1 MNVASILQACER
13 QGVALV
19 VKDDHLHI
27 QAPKGVLSANTLDF
41 IKKYKEGIKEH
52 LLTTLSSRSS
62 LSCYSTVSDDQQEA
76 YEERAAI
83 MEYDG
88 GLSRAEAERAAQQLD
103 HHVYHRPHT

>member
-1 MNVASILQACER
+1 MSVASILQTCNR
-13 QGVALV
+13 LGVALV

-41 IKKYKEGIKEH
+41 IKKYKEEIKEH
-52 LLTTLSSRSS
+52 LLSSLSSRSS
-62 LSCYSTVSDDQQEA
+62 LSCFSTVSDDQQEA

-88 GLSRAEAERAAQQLD
+88 GLSRVEAEQAAQRFVCAGSD
-103 HHVYHRPHT
+103 